1 MTYRSEL
8 QHECS
13 GVLPLGEVALR
24 VGYGCGEGLLLL
36 LLLLV
41 TLIISI
47 VIPILIVA
55 IVLGRLCGGGCVIG
69 FG

>member
-1 MTYRSEL
+1 LTYRSEL

-13 GVLPLGEVALR
+13 GVLPLREVALR

-36 LLLLV
+36 LLLFL
-41 TLIISI
+41 TLILSI
-47 VIPILIVA
+47 ILIVA
-55 IVLGRLCGGGCVIG
+55 IILGRLCGGGCVIG